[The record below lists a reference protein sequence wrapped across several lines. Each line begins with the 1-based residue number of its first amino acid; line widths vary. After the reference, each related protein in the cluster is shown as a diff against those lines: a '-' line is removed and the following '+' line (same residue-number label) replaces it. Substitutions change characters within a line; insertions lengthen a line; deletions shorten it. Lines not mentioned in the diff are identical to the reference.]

1 LPNSPPPP
9 LRLTGIRFLTRGRK
23 GIGGGERPAAKQRQA
38 ARAHFPID
46 AKRRD
51 KERKI
56 KEKWWGPHLEGKWR
70 AFRNRGLVEEFG
82 GLCKIELVFHQT
94 SKFFRRS
101 PYGEPYW
108 SSLRAFAQAGYAKLA
123 NACFAT
129 FVVKD

>member
-23 GIGGGERPAAKQRQA
+23 GIGGGERPTAKQRQA

-56 KEKWWGPHLEGKWR
+56 KEKWWGPRLEGKWR

-82 GLCKIELVFHQT
+82 GLCKIELVF
-94 SKFFRRS
+94 S
-101 PYGEPYW
+101 PN
-108 SSLRAFAQAGYAKLA
+108 L
-123 NACFAT
+123 
-129 FVVKD
+129 